1 MEEKTKIVCKESV
14 ASRHTFFD
22 SKQFNHR
29 WHEILSEFK
38 LKSFNQ
44 QQQQKS
50 WRIACH
56 IHEIHI
62 STHVTEIINMIS
74 ITIAFES
81 SQRYATVNDL
91 HYIFIL

>member
-14 ASRHTFFD
+14 ATHFS
-22 SKQFNHR
+22 
-29 WHEILSEFK
+29 ILSNLTTDGMKFELK
-38 LKSFNQ
+38 LKSFS
-44 QQQQKS
+44 QQQKS
-50 WRIACH
+50 WWIACH

-62 STHVTEIINMIS
+62 STHVTETINMIS

-91 HYIFIL
+91 QYIFIL